1 MAAYDRLT
9 QLDNSFLI
17 YEDAGAP
24 MHVAATQIHEAGPLR
39 GADGHVDLER
49 LLAYVASRLERIPR
63 YRQRIARTPLEGHP
77 VWVDD
82 ARFNLRYHVRHSRL
96 PRPGSDR
103 QLKRTVG
110 RILSQQLDRDKPLW
124 ELWVIEGLEGD
135 RVALV
140 SKTHH
145 CMIDGISGSDL
156 LSELMTPEPTHE
168 IPPAAPWTPRPAP
181 GAVELAGGELWRLA
195 RAPLGVG
202 SALSRML
209 RDEDHARHEVAERVR
224 ALGRVLYRGLG
235 GATPTPLNQPVGA
248 HRRVDW
254 LPMDLGAIREV
265 KRKLGGTVNDV
276 VLATA
281 AGAIGRFLHAR
292 RGVDT
297 TGLDYRVMAPVSLR
311 STDEHGTLGNRVSA
325 WIVPLPVAERD
336 PLRRLEAVRA
346 VTEELKDRQEALGAE
361 TLTRMTEW
369 TGPLLLALGARL
381 AALGTPFNMVVTN
394 VPGPRAPLYLLG
406 SRMLEA
412 HPAVPLMGT
421 LSAGI
426 ALFSYCDTLSWGF
439 TADWDGVPDLHEL
452 VLATDRAFDEL
463 RRAAG

>member
-1 MAAYDRLT
+1 
-9 QLDNSFLI
+9 
-17 YEDAGAP
+17 
-24 MHVAATQIHEAGPLR
+24 
-39 GADGHVDLER
+39 
-49 LLAYVASRLERIPR
+49 
-63 YRQRIARTPLEGHP
+63 
-77 VWVDD
+77 
-82 ARFNLRYHVRHSRL
+82 
-96 PRPGSDR
+96 
-103 QLKRTVG
+103 
-110 RILSQQLDRDKPLW
+110 
-124 ELWVIEGLEGD
+124 
-135 RVALV
+135 
-140 SKTHH
+140 
-145 CMIDGISGSDL
+145 
-156 LSELMTPEPTHE
+156 
-168 IPPAAPWTPRPAP
+168 
-181 GAVELAGGELWRLA
+181 
-195 RAPLGVG
+195 
-202 SALSRML
+202 ML

-224 ALGRVLYRGLG
+224 ALGRVLYRGMG

-452 VLATDRAFDEL
+452 VLATERAFDEL
-463 RRAAG
+463 RRAAS